1 MGRILA
7 IDYGLKRVGIAVTD
21 TLQMIA
27 TPLETVPTLTI
38 LEFIKQYAFT
48 ENIECF
54 VIGEPKKL
62 DYTEA
67 DILPAI
73 QIFAEKLQTLY
84 PDIPIEWQ
92 DERFTSSI
100 ARKQLV
106 TAGYKKNQRRDKTLI
121 DKLSANIILSDF
133 MIRTGKWQLS

>member
-7 IDYGLKRVGIAVTD
+7 VDYGLKRVGIAVTD

-27 TPLETVPTLTI
+27 TPLETVPTPTI
-38 LEFIKQYAFT
+38 LEFIKQYFVT
-48 ENIECF
+48 EIIECF

-62 DYTEA
+62 DNTEG

-73 QIFAEKLQTLY
+73 RIFAEKLQALY

>member
-27 TPLETVPTLTI
+27 TPLETVPTPTI
-38 LEFIKQYAFT
+38 LEFIKQYAVT
-48 ENIECF
+48 EIIECF

-62 DYTEA
+62 DNTEA

-73 QIFAEKLQTLY
+73 RIFAEKLQALY

>member
-27 TPLETVPTLTI
+27 TPLETVPTPTI
-38 LEFIKQYAFT
+38 LEFIKQYAVT
-48 ENIECF
+48 EIIDCF

-62 DYTEA
+62 DNTEA

-73 QIFAEKLQTLY
+73 RIFAEKLQALY

>member
-1 MGRILA
+1 
-7 IDYGLKRVGIAVTD
+7 
-21 TLQMIA
+21 MIA
-27 TPLETVPTLTI
+27 TPLETVATPTI
-38 LEFIKQYAFT
+38 LEFIKQYAIT
-48 ENIECF
+48 EDIECF

-73 QIFAEKLQTLY
+73 QVFAEKLQILF

-121 DKLSANIILSDF
+121 DKLSANIILNDF
-133 MIRTGKWQLS
+133 MIRTGKWQLNGEL

>member
-21 TLQMIA
+21 PMQMIA
-27 TPLETVPTLTI
+27 SPLETVPTPTI
-38 LEFIKQYAFT
+38 LDFIKQYAFT
-48 ENIECF
+48 EEIECF

-62 DYTEA
+62 DNTDA

-73 QIFAEKLQTLY
+73 QIFVEKLQALF
-84 PDIPIEWQ
+84 PDIPMEWQ

-100 ARKQLV
+100 ARKSLV
-106 TAGYKKNQRRDKTLI
+106 TAGYKKSERRDKTLI
-121 DKLSANIILSDF
+121 DKLSANIILNDF
-133 MIRTGKWQLS
+133 MIRTGKWQL